1 MNAIHGSAPRSVP
14 QLLIHVLGSDEA
26 SVATGLQVV
35 RNAHHGFATPSTI
48 ALVIQ
53 GRAVQFLAANSGLGD
68 EIKTALALPGVSV
81 VACGNSLRSAGLGVH
96 DLGAG
101 VSSTPAAVVFLA
113 QSQLEGWAYVRI

>member
-1 MNAIHGSAPRSVP
+1 MNAIHGSAPRSTP

-35 RNAHHGFATPSTI
+35 RNAHHGFAIPSTI

-68 EIKTALALPGVSV
+68 EINTALALPGVSV

-101 VSSTPAAVVFLA
+101 VSSTPAAIVFLA
-113 QSQLEGWAYVRI
+113 QSQLAGWAYVRI